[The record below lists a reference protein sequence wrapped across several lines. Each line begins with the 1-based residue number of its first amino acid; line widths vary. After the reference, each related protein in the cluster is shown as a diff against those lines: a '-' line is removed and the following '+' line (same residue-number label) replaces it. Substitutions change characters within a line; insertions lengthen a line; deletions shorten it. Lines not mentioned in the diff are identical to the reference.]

1 MDLFEKKYYP
11 KRIDQLLLDNEFIEL
26 LNILIDIKQFNIL
39 LHGNEQCGKTTII
52 NTFIEELKERNIIN
66 NKNIYY
72 LNNFNEQTF
81 VQNLNE
87 LKNFCNST
95 ILSNELKIVIID
107 DINNFNEN
115 NQQNLKNI
123 VEFSKENTF
132 FICSIDNINDLIE
145 PLQSYFLQIKCN
157 GLNKEKLIKYVKKI
171 SHENN
176 INLLDDDIIN
186 IINHSEL
193 NFNIIMNYIEKK
205 FLLNDVKINS
215 DFFINIEEKHYIM
228 FIDYCKQ
235 NKFTDAYNILD
246 NFSKKGYFFLDILEE
261 FYQFIKKDKNEIN
274 YNLINLIC
282 KYINKFYDGYDNKIK
297 YYFFTHDVITILN
310 NC

>member
-11 KRIDQLLLDNEFIEL
+11 KRIDQLLLDNDFIEL
-26 LNILIDIKQFNIL
+26 LNFLINIKQLNIL

-52 NTFIEELKERNIIN
+52 NTLIEELKNRNIIN

-95 ILSNELKIVIID
+95 ILSNELKIVVID

-123 VEFSKENTF
+123 VEFSKKNTF

-145 PLQSYFLQIKCN
+145 PLQSYFIQIKCN
-157 GLNKEKLIKYVKKI
+157 GLNKEKLISYVKNI
-171 SHENN
+171 SNENK
-176 INLLDDDIIN
+176 INLSDEDIIN

-205 FLLNDVKINS
+205 FLLNNITISSN
-215 DFFINIEEKHYIM
+215 FFINIEEKHYNM
-228 FIDYCKQ
+228 FIDYCKE
-235 NKFTDAYNILD
+235 NNFKAAYDILI

-261 FYQFIKKDKNEIN
+261 FYQFIKKDKTEIN

-282 KYINKFYDGYDNKIK
+282 NYINKFYDGYDNKIK
-297 YYFFTHDVITILN
+297 YFFFTHDVIEILN
-310 NC
+310 S